1 MTSKS
6 SWRLLIFVSF
16 PLKLDNSRYHLQY
29 EDNSNPLVEN
39 GFCNDETNTEECI
52 YDGGDCCG
60 SDINPDINTDHC
72 LSEDYLFL
80 SLVC

>member
-1 MTSKS
+1 MYFFLGNLPNQAT
-6 SWRLLIFVSF
+6 I
-16 PLKLDNSRYHLQY
+16 LQV

-72 LSEDYLFL
+72 LSEDYLFS

>member
-1 MTSKS
+1 MYLFLGNLPNQAT
-6 SWRLLIFVSF
+6 I
-16 PLKLDNSRYHLQY
+16 LQV

-60 SDINPDINTDHC
+60 SVINPDINTDHC

>member
-1 MTSKS
+1 MYLFLGNLPNQAT
-6 SWRLLIFVSF
+6 I
-16 PLKLDNSRYHLQY
+16 LQV

-72 LSEDYLFL
+72 LSEDYLFS

>member
-1 MTSKS
+1 MYLFLGNLPNQAT
-6 SWRLLIFVSF
+6 I
-16 PLKLDNSRYHLQY
+16 LQV

-80 SLVC
+80 SLV

>member
-1 MTSKS
+1 MYLFLGNLPNQAT
-6 SWRLLIFVSF
+6 I
-16 PLKLDNSRYHLQY
+16 LQV

-60 SDINPDINTDHC
+60 SDINPYINTDHC
-72 LSEDYLFL
+72 LSEDYSFS